1 MIRKCQRFFTCSGSP
16 YREIYKEVFV
26 KERNCFEPQVVGKEN
41 FQAYIQSFESS
52 CDLAVIA
59 QRVANGELG
68 LLNSRPGMY
77 GDFTQAPTT
86 LAEVLQTRIDAKNMF
101 ENLPEDVRKKFGDLD
116 TFLEGAGSIEWLKT
130 LGFQFDSGSGS
141 PSAEIKTDSNNE
153 VMDNA

>member
-1 MIRKCQRFFTCSGSP
+1 MIRKCQRFFTHSGSP
-16 YREIYKEVFV
+16 FREIYKEVFV

-41 FQAYIQSFESS
+41 FQTYIQSFESS

-68 LLNSRPGMY
+68 LLNSRPGIY

-101 ENLPEDVRKKFGDLD
+101 NNLPEDVRKKFGDLD
-116 TFLEGAGSIEWLKT
+116 SFLQDAGSVDWLKT
-130 LGFQFDSGSGS
+130 LGFQFGSGS
-141 PSAEIKTDSNNE
+141 SSSSADIKTDSNQE
-153 VMDNA
+153 VKNDS

>member
-1 MIRKCQRFFTCSGSP
+1 MIRKSMRFFTHSGSP
-16 YREIYKEVFV
+16 FREIYKEVYI

-52 CDLAVIA
+52 CDLAIIA

-68 LLNSRPGMY
+68 LLNSRQGIY

-86 LAEVLQTRIDAKNMF
+86 LAEVLQTRIDAKTMF
-101 ENLPEDVRKKFGDLD
+101 NNLPEDLQKKFGDLD

-130 LGFQFDSGSGS
+130 LGFKFDVSGS
-141 PSAEIKTDSNNE
+141 ETTDIKNDANE